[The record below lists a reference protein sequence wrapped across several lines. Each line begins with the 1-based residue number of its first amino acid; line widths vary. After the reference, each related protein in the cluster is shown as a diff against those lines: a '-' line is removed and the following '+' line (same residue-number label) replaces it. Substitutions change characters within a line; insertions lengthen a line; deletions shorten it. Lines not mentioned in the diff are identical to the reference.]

1 VDTHLPPLRAGGW
14 RTATLVAGAI
24 AAIELVLLVVAGAA
38 LLAGPLAHHAK
49 DSANTRD
56 DKKAK
61 AEAKPK
67 PAPAPAK
74 VKRVKAPTV
83 PRLSR
88 RQTTVL
94 VLNGNGTT
102 GAAGIEAGRI
112 QQLGYRVSRV
122 GDASR
127 MDYPTSVVMYRPG
140 FQPEGKRLAHD
151 LRISVV
157 GPLDGLRVRELNG
170 AQAAVVV
177 GH

>member
-1 VDTHLPPLRAGGW
+1 VDTHLPTLRAGGW
-14 RTATLVAGAI
+14 RTATLVASAI
-24 AAIELVLLVVAGAA
+24 AAIELALLVVAGAA

-49 DSANTRD
+49 ATAAARHETT
-56 DKKAK
+56 K
-61 AEAKPK
+61 AEVKPR

-74 VKRVKAPTV
+74 VKKVKAPTT
-83 PRLSR
+83 PHLSR

-102 GAAGIEAGRI
+102 GAAGVEAGRV
-112 QQLGYRVSRV
+112 QQLGYHISRV

-140 FQPEGKRLAHD
+140 FQPEGKRLAND

-157 GPLDGLRVRELNG
+157 GPLDGLRVRDLGG

>member
-1 VDTHLPPLRAGGW
+1 VDTHLPTLRAGGW
-14 RTATLVAGAI
+14 RTATLVASAI
-24 AAIELVLLVVAGAA
+24 AAIELALLLVAGAA

-49 DSANTRD
+49 SAKARHGE
-56 DKKAK
+56 KAK

-74 VKRVKAPTV
+74 ARKVKTPTV
-83 PRLSR
+83 PHLSR

-102 GAAGIEAGRI
+102 GAAGLEAGRI
-112 QQLGYRVSRV
+112 QQLGYHVARV

-157 GPLDGLRVRELNG
+157 GPLDGLRVRDLNG